1 MTNYVS
7 DGNIKD
13 MEGKEL
19 KNWRAK
25 HNLTQLELAH
35 YLHVERVTVARWE
48 VAIRAIPPFLFLAL
62 EAIEDRLMKGGGK
75 VTAKTRKTKSKRKE
89 VKKNGMPLSKR

>member
-1 MTNYVS
+1 MICYVT
-7 DGNIKD
+7 DGNLKG

-19 KNWRAK
+19 KNWRRK
-25 HNLTQLELAH
+25 HNLTQLQLAH

-62 EAIEDRLMKGGGK
+62 EALENRLVKGGEK
-75 VTAKTRKTKSKRKE
+75 VTRKTG
-89 VKKNGMPLSKR
+89 KKNQRERR